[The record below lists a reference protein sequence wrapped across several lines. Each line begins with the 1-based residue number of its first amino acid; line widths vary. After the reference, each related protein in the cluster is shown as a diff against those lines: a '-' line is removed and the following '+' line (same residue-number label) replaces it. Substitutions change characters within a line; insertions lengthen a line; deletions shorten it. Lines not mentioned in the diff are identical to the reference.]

1 VTSRFAN
8 FIAGEWV
15 APSTGTYVE
24 NRNPADPADLIGE
37 FPASGAEDLAGRRLE
52 VQIPGTD
59 AMISAG
65 FLFRPAAI
73 TLYSGARG
81 HGPTK
86 SETARSEGETTH
98 GFRTS

>member
-37 FPASGAEDLAGRRLE
+37 FPASGA
-52 VQIPGTD
+52 
-59 AMISAG
+59 
-65 FLFRPAAI
+65 
-73 TLYSGARG
+73 
-81 HGPTK
+81 
-86 SETARSEGETTH
+86 
-98 GFRTS
+98 